1 MRVRRLDANGDWTFG
16 RGRADYADRSESVA
30 QRVVTRL
37 RSFRGDWF
45 LDLDHGIAWIERM
58 ERGNERQQLEDDV
71 KRQILGTDGVER
83 ILAFD
88 IAFDGKTR
96 RVTITASLRDIYGNE
111 FDISTPVGV

>member
-1 MRVRRLDANGDWTFG
+1 MRVRRLDADGDWTFG

-45 LDLDHGIAWIERM
+45 LDLDHGIPWIERM
-58 ERGNERQQLEDDV
+58 ERGNERERLESDI
-71 KRQILGTDGVER
+71 KRQILGTAGIAR

-88 IAFDGKTR
+88 ITINGAKR
-96 RVTITASLRDIYGNE
+96 RMTVTATLLDVFNNE
-111 FDISTPVGV
+111 FAISEPLGI